1 MFLESRI
8 RVSAINYKI
17 SEQSGK
23 TTAFQII
30 YKHGIQGKLMLAK
43 GETET
48 DMKTVE
54 FRKKQYI
61 YKLTSKRTNKLT
73 IEWTFFDQY

>member
-1 MFLESRI
+1 
-8 RVSAINYKI
+8 
-17 SEQSGK
+17 
-23 TTAFQII
+23 
-30 YKHGIQGKLMLAK
+30 MLAK

-61 YKLTSKRTNKLT
+61 YKLTSKRTNKVT